1 MPKFV
6 FDCVHADTCIPDYWG
21 GHHLP
26 HICIPV
32 YRGMSITELKQALRD
47 EVRQGFIMG
56 SVDDARL
63 LSADFVKP
71 EEEKRFDSLT
81 RAVYAAINR
90 IQPSVKGKR
99 KLFMDLDP
107 SDPSDDCDIG
117 TVYAYFVFV
126 QR

>member
-1 MPKFV
+1 MPKIV
-6 FDCVHADTCIPDYWG
+6 FDCVHADTCLPGYWS

-26 HICIPV
+26 HICVPV
-32 YRGMSITELKQALRD
+32 YRGMTLAEVKKGLRD
-47 EVRQGFIMG
+47 GVLHGFIMG
-56 SVDDARL
+56 SGDDVRL

-71 EEEKRFDSLT
+71 EEEKRADALT

-107 SDPSDDCDIG
+107 SDDCDID
-117 TVYAYFVFV
+117 TVYAYFVFIE
-126 QR
+126 R